1 MTEAD
6 ENNFETP
13 MEKNQVLDKKEEA
26 IGKYIRELLKI
37 ASENGI
43 DSVQEVKIKMDSEKG
58 SIVFKKSEE
67 TSSEDK

>member
-1 MTEAD
+1 MKINSNTVSLDRDDYSKLE
-6 ENNFETP
+6 ETI
-13 MEKNQVLDKKEEA
+13 K
-26 IGKYIRELLKI
+26 KI